1 MSKFMSRVRS
11 MRSRSG
17 RRALMDTAT
26 LMVLGALLTQASA
39 TSISGN
45 MPWDNALSVIV
56 TQLTGPVALAIAIG
70 AFFVAGAILVF
81 GEDMSAF
88 VRRLL
93 MVVIAVALL
102 VGGSSFL
109 TAMFPSMSAVI

>member
-1 MSKFMSRVRS
+1 MSKFLSRIRNLRS
-11 MRSRSG
+11 KAG
-17 RRALMDTAT
+17 RRALMDSA
-26 LMVLGALLTQASA
+26 MVMILGAMLTQANA
-39 TSISGN
+39 GTISGN
-45 MPWDNALSVIV
+45 MPWDSALQTIIK
-56 TQLTGPVALAIAIG
+56 QLTGPVALAIAIG

-102 VGGSSFL
+102 VGGSAFL
-109 TAMFPSMSAVI
+109 TALFPNMSAVI

>member
-1 MSKFMSRVRS
+1 MNKFMSRVRS
-11 MRSRSG
+11 LRSRAG
-17 RRALMDTAT
+17 RRALMDAAT
-26 LMVLGALLTQASA
+26 LMVLGAVFTQASA
-39 TSISGN
+39 SSISGN
-45 MPWDNALSVIV
+45 MPWDSALQTII

-93 MVVIAVALL
+93 MVVLAVALL
-102 VGGSSFL
+102 VGGSTFL
-109 TAMFPSMSAVI
+109 TALFPSMSAVI

>member
-11 MRSRSG
+11 LRSKAG
-17 RRALMDTAT
+17 RRALMDSAV
-26 LMVLGALLTQASA
+26 LMILGSFVTQADA
-39 TSISGN
+39 TTISGS
-45 MPWDNALSVIV
+45 MPWDSALSTIIA
-56 TQLTGPVALAIAIG
+56 QLTGPVALAIAIG

-93 MVVIAVALL
+93 MVIIAVALL
-102 VGGSSFL
+102 VGGSTFL
-109 TAMFPSMSAVI
+109 TALFPSMSAVI